1 MKNNNEE
8 KSIIHASLMPSV
20 KDGLIWSL
28 TIKTIMK
35 DSQINQSFEDAK
47 VRYADF
53 GIDVEAAVNQLD
65 KLSISLHCWQAD
77 DVKGFEVTGGDLT
90 GGIQATGNYPGSA
103 RTVAELRSDIEKV
116 LTLLPGKHRLNLHA
130 IYGDFGSEIVDRD
143 QIEPKHFQ
151 SWIDWAN
158 KIGIKLDFNS
168 TFFSH
173 PKSSTGL
180 TLSSPDKDIQAF
192 WMEHL
197 RRCRYIAAEI
207 GRQQGSACIHNIWI
221 PDGTKDRTVNRYA
234 YRANL
239 KYALDTVLAEKIDS
253 KYLVDCIESKLFG
266 IGLESYTVGSH
277 EFYLGY
283 GAKNNMVVTL
293 DAGHFHPTEVISDK
307 ISSLLLF
314 VPEIMLHVSRP
325 VRWDSDHVVIL
336 DDELQHLTQEIVRA
350 NALDRVHVGLDYFDA
365 SINRIG
371 AYVVG
376 VRATQ
381 KAFLMALLEPTEQ
394 LRAFEANDQ
403 NFERLA
409 MLEEAKSLP
418 WAAVYDYYCMKNGVV
433 AGAAYV
439 ADIQQYEKEV
449 TGKR

>member
-1 MKNNNEE
+1 
-8 KSIIHASLMPSV
+8 
-20 KDGLIWSL
+20 
-28 TIKTIMK
+28 MK
-35 DSQINQSFEDAK
+35 DLQINQAYEYAK
-47 VRYADF
+47 ARYADL
-53 GIDVEAAVNQLD
+53 GIDVEKAVDQLD
-65 KLSISLHCWQAD
+65 KISISLHCWQAD
-77 DVKGFEVTGGDLT
+77 DVKGFENKEGDLT
-90 GGIQATGNYPGSA
+90 GGIQATGNYPGSS
-103 RTVAELRSDIEKV
+103 RSVDELRKDIEKV

-130 IYGDFGSEIVDRD
+130 IYGDFGDEFVDRD

-158 KIGIKLDFNS
+158 NVGIKLDFNS

-173 PKSSTGL
+173 AKSESGL
-180 TLSSPDKDIQAF
+180 TLSSPDKEIQSF

-207 GRQQGSACIHNIWI
+207 GRQQGSPCIHNIWI
-221 PDGTKDRTVNRYA
+221 PDGSKDRTVNRLG

-266 IGLESYTVGSH
+266 LGLESYTVGSH
-277 EFYLGY
+277 EFYMGY
-283 GAKNNMVVTL
+283 GVKNNMVVTL

-350 NALDRVHVGLDYFDA
+350 DAMDRVHVGLDYFDA

-381 KAFLMALLEPTEQ
+381 KAFLLALLEPIEKLRAYEANGQNFERMALLEE
-394 LRAFEANDQ
+394 
-403 NFERLA
+403 
-409 MLEEAKSLP
+409 MKSLP
-418 WAAVYDYYCMKNGVV
+418 WGDVYNYYCLKKGIT
-433 AGAAYV
+433 AGEAYI
-439 ADIQQYEKEV
+439 ADIQKYEKEV
-449 TGKR
+449 TLKR